1 MRILHVADRL
11 SDRGGAD
18 LALLG
23 LLDALARPP
32 GRVGSLRARE
42 ASASPVVRRSLL
54 AAGHEQHLAVG
65 HDDGVVRPPCPVT
78 VVPGLDA
85 RTRVGSP
92 SRGRRS
98 LRARGAPG
106 IARPAAQTP
115 SPPFV
120 AGTAGRAAAS
130 ARRPAQS
137 FRNPPRS
144 AAQTPG
150 AELDALLERL
160 RPDVVH
166 VHNVVNPAVLAWAAG
181 VDAVVTIQDHRFF
194 CPGRGKWTADGRVC
208 GEAMGRETCAGCF
221 DDRGYFEAVLA
232 LTAERLDAVRR
243 LRLTVL
249 SRYMKRE
256 LVQAGIPAARISVV
270 PPVAYGL
277 DRDAEAD
284 GPPCVLFAGRV
295 VEAKGIREAID
306 AWRRSGCRLPFV
318 VAGTGP
324 LRREIEAEGVEVL
337 GWLDRRRLSAAYR
350 RAAVVVMPS
359 RWQEPFGIVGLEAL
373 TLGTPVA
380 AWDSGGVREWHPGGE
395 LLVPWGDIDGLAAA
409 LRRAPGQAVDSPPG
423 FAPHDHVRR
432 LEALYGGP
440 ATPRRRWTQARSV

>member
-23 LLDALARPP
+23 LLDALARPH

-42 ASASPVVRRSLL
+42 APASPVVRRRLL

-65 HDDGVVRPPCPVT
+65 RDDGVVRPPCPVS

-85 RTRVGSP
+85 RTRVGGP
-92 SRGRRS
+92 SRARWSSRS
-98 LRARGAPG
+98 RGAPG
-106 IARPAAQTP
+106 VARPAAQD
-115 SPPFV
+115 
-120 AGTAGRAAAS
+120 
-130 ARRPAQS
+130 
-137 FRNPPRS
+137 
-144 AAQTPG
+144 PG
-150 AELDALLERL
+150 AHLDPLLDRL

-221 DDRGYFEAVLA
+221 DDSAYFEAVLE
-232 LTAERLDAVRR
+232 LTAERLEAVKQ

-249 SRYMKRE
+249 SSYMKRE
-256 LVQAGIPAARISVV
+256 LVQAGIPADHVAVV

-277 DRDAEAD
+277 DRDAEVD

-295 VEAKGIREAID
+295 VEAKGVREAID
-306 AWRRSGCRLPFV
+306 AWRRSGSALPFV

-337 GWLDRRRLSAAYR
+337 GWLDRWRLSAAYR
-350 RAAVVVMPS
+350 RAAVLVMPS

-373 TLGTPVA
+373 TFGTPVV
-380 AWDSGGVREWHPGGE
+380 AWDSGGVPEWHPGGD
-395 LLVPWGDIDGLAAA
+395 LLVPWGDVDGLAGA
-409 LRRAPGQAVDSPPG
+409 LRGAPRQEVDRPCG
-423 FAPHDHVRR
+423 FEPEDLVRG
-432 LEALYGGP
+432 LEAVYGGR
-440 ATPRRRWTQARSV
+440 AETSR

>member
-1 MRILHVADRL
+1 MTRILHVADRL

-23 LLDALARPP
+23 LLDALA
-32 GRVGSLRARE
+32 
-42 ASASPVVRRSLL
+42 
-54 AAGHEQHLAVG
+54 AGHEQHLAVG
-65 HDDGVVRPPCPVT
+65 RDDGVVRPPCPVT
-78 VVPGLDA
+78 LVPGLDA
-85 RTRVGSP
+85 RKRAGAPSP
-92 SRGRRS
+92 VRRS
-98 LRARGAPG
+98 RRSRGAPG
-106 IARPAAQTP
+106 GARSGNAL
-115 SPPFV
+115 
-120 AGTAGRAAAS
+120 
-130 ARRPAQS
+130 
-137 FRNPPRS
+137 S

-150 AELDALLERL
+150 ADLDPLLEQL

-166 VHNVVNPAVLAWAAG
+166 VHNVVDPAVLAWAAG

-221 DDRGYFEAVLA
+221 DDPGYFEAVLK

-249 SRYMKRE
+249 SDYMKRE
-256 LVQAGIPAARISVV
+256 LVQAGVPAARVAVV
-270 PPVAYGL
+270 PPVTYGL
-277 DRDAEAD
+277 DRDVAAD

-306 AWRRSGCRLPFV
+306 AWRRSGSALPFV

-324 LRREIEAEGVEVL
+324 LRGEIEAEGVEVL
-337 GWLDRRRLSAAYR
+337 GWLDRRSLSAAYR

-395 LLVPWGDIDGLAAA
+395 LLVPWGDVDGLAAA
-409 LRRAPGQAVDSPPG
+409 LRGAPGQEVDAPPG
-423 FAPHDHVRR
+423 FEPGDHVRR
-432 LEALYGGP
+432 LAALYGGR
-440 ATPRRRWTQARSV
+440 A